1 MWLVPLLISAF
12 LLQILPF
19 QETLLKIQT
28 CFLKFS
34 VAKEWLF
41 YYSLGRIMRGCNKL
55 YACLGK
61 LF

>member
-1 MWLVPLLISAF
+1 MWLVSLLISAS

-41 YYSLGRIMRGCNKL
+41 CYSLGLIMRGCNKL